1 MHYLINI
8 YCNLNIY
15 VLLFILYY
23 NIQVIKLIYIY
34 ILFNK
39 QQYIIC
45 YFVYSTHTHQFFIL
59 KIKIKKN

>member
-8 YCNLNIY
+8 YCNLNIN

-34 ILFNK
+34 YLINNNILYAILF
-39 QQYIIC
+39 ILL
-45 YFVYSTHTHQFFIL
+45 THISFSF
-59 KIKIKKN
+59 